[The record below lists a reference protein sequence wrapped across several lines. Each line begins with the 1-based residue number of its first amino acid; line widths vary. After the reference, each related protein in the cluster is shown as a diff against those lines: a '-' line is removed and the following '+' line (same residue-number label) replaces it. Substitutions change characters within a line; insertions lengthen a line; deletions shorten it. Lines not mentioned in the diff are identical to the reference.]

1 MPFGLKAKEILA
13 VTLFTLLVVATTS
26 LVYLSQLTRVTVEQA
41 LGQADLVAKQ
51 VYAQSRRAL
60 ARAKDDAPWAALA
73 NDRDLRGVLEASLGY
88 SPHLLY
94 VLIVDETGRAVL
106 HGEPGKEGEVVPPR
120 PALASL
126 LALDPIRRLLALYR
140 RGDVYEVGLPMQL
153 DGRPFGTIRLGIA
166 TTLLQGELATSL
178 RYGAAVA
185 AIALPLAWVIAMGL
199 ANVTLRRIRGL
210 ARELERFRQGEFV
223 AIAEPPREDE
233 FKELASQLQLLGQ
246 QLQVDRLRMLGS
258 RDQLQQLMD
267 QLEDGLIL
275 FGEEHRVLFCN
286 RAAEAVLGYSLGE
299 IQGQPLEVLLE
310 PAHPLLAI
318 VVHGLAQQGGV
329 RNAPVRVTRDG
340 QSRELLVSVFGV
352 SDAERQLG
360 SMALLKDAE
369 SLKTLQ
375 SLVSYS
381 AKLTA
386 LGRLTAG
393 VAHEVKNP
401 LNAMAIHLE
410 LLKDQLRASP
420 EGVQESLQV
429 IESEI
434 RRLDRVVQGF
444 LKFVRPQELQLTPT
458 DLNCLVEEVVGLLR
472 MEWEGAGVQFE
483 LRLDEALPSLAVDEE
498 LIRQALLNVLLNA
511 CQAMPKGGWARVATL
526 REGAMVCIRIAD
538 EGAGIPPEDLDKIFR
553 LYYTTKSEGSGV
565 GLSLVYRTLQ
575 LHDGDVRITSEVG
588 RGTTVSLVLPI
599 R

>member
-1 MPFGLKAKEILA
+1 MPSGLKAKEVLA
-13 VTLFTLLVVATTS
+13 VTLFTLLVVVATS

-41 LGQADLVAKQ
+41 LGQADMVAKQ

-73 NDRDLRGVLEASLGY
+73 SDRDLRGVLEASLGY

-94 VLIVDETGRAVL
+94 VLIADERGRAVL
-106 HGEPGKEGEVVPPR
+106 HGEAAKQGEVVPPR

-126 LALDPIRRLLALYR
+126 LTLDPIRRLLALYR
-140 RGDVYEVGLPMQL
+140 PGDVYEVALPMQL
-153 DGRPFGTIRLGIA
+153 NDRPFGTIRLGIA
-166 TTLLQGELATSL
+166 TTLLRGELATSL
-178 RYGAAVA
+178 RYAAAVA
-185 AIALPLAWVIAMGL
+185 AIALPLAWVIAMAL
-199 ANVTLRRIRGL
+199 ANVTVRRIRGL
-210 ARELERFRQGEFV
+210 ARELERFRRGEFAAPV
-223 AIAEPPREDE
+223 EPPREDE

-246 QLQVDRLRMLGS
+246 ELQLDRLRMLGS

-275 FGEEHRVLFCN
+275 FGEERRVLFCN
-286 RAAEAVLGYSLGE
+286 RAAESVLGYRLGE
-299 IQGQPLEVLLE
+299 IQGRPLETVLE
-310 PAHPLLAI
+310 PAHPLLRI
-318 VVHGLAQQGGV
+318 VERGLAQQEGV
-329 RNAPVRVTRDG
+329 RNAPVRIARDG

-386 LGRLTAG
+386 LGRLTSG

-444 LKFVRPQELQLTPT
+444 LKFVRPQEMRIAPT
-458 DLNCLVEEVVGLLR
+458 DLNRLLEEVVGLLR
-472 MEWEGAGVQFE
+472 MEWEAAGVQFE
-483 LRLDEALPSLAVDEE
+483 LRLEEALPTLAVDEE

-511 CQAMPKGGWARVATL
+511 CQAMPKGGWIRVTTR
-526 REGAMVCIRIAD
+526 REGAMACVRIAD
-538 EGAGIPPEDLDKIFR
+538 EGIGIPPEDLDKIFR

-565 GLSLVYRTLQ
+565 GLALVYRTLQ
-575 LHDGDVRITSEVG
+575 LHDGDVRVTSEVG
-588 RGTTVSLVLPI
+588 RGTSVGLFLPI